1 MKAAQSKVVTATG
14 DITTADAYL
23 RGVVLTAA
31 ADAATVTVKRG
42 GSSGVNVLV
51 LAAAIGTSASA
62 HFTADVDCP
71 DGIHVAVTGTTPSVS
86 VIYA

>member
-1 MKAAQSKVVTATG
+1 MKAAQSKVVSATG

-23 RGVVLTAA
+23 RGVVIAA
-31 ADAATVTVKRG
+31 GADAATCTIKRG
-42 GSSGVNVLV
+42 GSGGVNVLV
-51 LAAAIGTSASA
+51 LAAAIGTTASA
-62 HFTADVDCP
+62 MFTADIDCP